1 MSFSPSLGTTVTNT
15 RMRTE
20 AHTSPFSGM
29 CAVCTMDCPG
39 SCEIGLSALR
49 GPEAIYP
56 FAADSSQFASEKNYP
71 LDFSHLNINGRVFGA
86 RGTTEDSDAAT
97 YAKVKVETSIGK
109 KHPLKLRLPIVLP
122 AMAKLNWQ
130 DYFAGAAMAGVLVVI
145 GEDVVAKDKG
155 LVLENGRVKA
165 APLIADMVG
174 AFRKFERGYGDI
186 VLQANED
193 DERLGVLDY
202 ALQHLGVKSVEL
214 KFGQAAKGI
223 QGLGLQR
230 TLEDALRLKNMGY
243 LVFPDPTDPE
253 VAARFN
259 EGKGPVFEKV
269 GRLPMWDEVSLKK
282 RIAELRALGAERI
295 CFKTGPFDPEDLARI
310 LRIASE
316 EGVDLVTLDGAGG
329 GTGNSPVKMMNEWG
343 IPTVVLESLVYE
355 ILKTMEEKG
364 YDLPQVAI
372 TGGFSMEDHVFK
384 GLALG
389 APYVSL
395 VGIGRAAMAAAMTG
409 KRLGELLK
417 EDKLPQ
423 DLSRFGGTVET
434 LFSEVKPLR
443 AIYGDEADAMST
455 GAIGL
460 YSYLERIS
468 AGLRQ
473 LMALNRK
480 FDLSHVDRRDLVPLT
495 PLAKE
500 VTGLEDYSDLMR
512 GALGKL

>member
-1 MSFSPSLGTTVTNT
+1 MSYSPALGTAVTNT
-15 RMRTE
+15 HMRTA

-29 CAVCTMDCPG
+29 CAVCTMECTG
-39 SCEIGLSALR
+39 TCEIGLSALR
-49 GPEAIYP
+49 GPEATYP
-56 FAADSSQFASEKNYP
+56 FAADASQFASEKDYP
-71 LDFSHLNINGRVFGA
+71 LDFSHLSINGRVFGA
-86 RGTTEDSDAAT
+86 KGTAEDSDAAT
-97 YAKVKVETSIGK
+97 YAKVGVETTIGK
-109 KHPLKLRLPIVLP
+109 KNPVKLRLPIVLP

-155 LVLENGRVKA
+155 LTLENGRVTGS
-165 APLIADMVG
+165 PLLADMVG
-174 AFRKFERGYGDI
+174 AFRKYERGYGDI

-193 DERLGVLDY
+193 DERLGVLNY

-223 QGLGLQR
+223 QGLGLQK

-243 LVFPDPTDPE
+243 LVFPDPADPG
-253 VAARFN
+253 VAARYR
-259 EGKGPVFEKV
+259 EGRGEAFEKV
-269 GRLPMWDEVSLKK
+269 GRLPMWDEGSLKK
-282 RIAELRALGAERI
+282 RIAELRRLGAERI
-295 CFKTGPFDPEDLARI
+295 CFKTGPFDPEDLVRI
-310 LRIASE
+310 LKIASE
-316 EGVDLVTLDGAGG
+316 EEVDLVTLDGAGG

-355 ILKTMEEKG
+355 ILKTMEAKG
-364 YDLPQVAI
+364 YALPQVAI

-389 APYVSL
+389 APYISL

-409 KRLGELLK
+409 KHIGTLL
-417 EDKLPQ
+417 EADELPQ
-423 DLSRFGGTVET
+423 ALKRFGGSVEEIFT
-434 LFSEVKPLR
+434 QVKPLR
-443 AIYGDEADAMST
+443 ALYGDEVAVMSP

-480 FDLSHVDRRDLVPLT
+480 FELSEVDRRDLVPLT
-495 PLAKE
+495 ALAKE
-500 VTGLEDYSDLMR
+500 VTGLEDYAALLR